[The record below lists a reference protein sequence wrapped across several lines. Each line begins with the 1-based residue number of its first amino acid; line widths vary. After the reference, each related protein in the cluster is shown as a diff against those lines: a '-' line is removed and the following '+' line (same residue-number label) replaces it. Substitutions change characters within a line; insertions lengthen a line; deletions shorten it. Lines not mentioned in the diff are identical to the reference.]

1 LFVISSTA
9 AGHVETHT
17 YPNNYNS
24 KAMSR
29 EVEGGWRGIPVESS
43 ADIMMPLSKKN
54 VDGDWDMSMGL
65 WPGRR
70 E

>member
-1 LFVISSTA
+1 
-9 AGHVETHT
+9 
-17 YPNNYNS
+17 
-24 KAMSR
+24 MSR